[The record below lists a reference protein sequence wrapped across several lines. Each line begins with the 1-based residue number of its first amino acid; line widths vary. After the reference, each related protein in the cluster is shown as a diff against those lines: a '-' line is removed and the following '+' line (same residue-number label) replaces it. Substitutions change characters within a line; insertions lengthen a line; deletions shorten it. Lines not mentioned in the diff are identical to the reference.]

1 MKKPQ
6 KYELL
11 LYNGDKNGR
20 IENIHKWRFV
30 VRPILSITS
39 VHMLDENGNVVKR
52 MYPSAKEREVA
63 LFNIQEFLFRKT
75 STPFA
80 MRENCVWSVA
90 PSLDA
95 EDKKHIKRLYLIEEL

>member
-1 MKKPQ
+1 MGKPQ
-6 KYELL
+6 IYELL

-20 IENIHKWRFV
+20 IESVHKWRFV
-30 VRPILSITS
+30 VRPILSILS
-39 VHMLDENGNVVKR
+39 VYMLDENLQQVKR
-52 MYPSAKEREVA
+52 MYPSAKEKEVA

-80 MRENCVWSVA
+80 IREKCVWSVA
-90 PSLDA
+90 PSLDE